1 MKQFFSKCPIC
12 GNQTTVTSY
21 RCQSCGTEI
30 KGNFEP
36 NEFNNLSKEDLE
48 FLRTYLRNRGN
59 LTKVAERFRISYP
72 TAHSYFNRVLA
83 KLGYIRSEHFPYAEI
98 LEKLEKNEIDFSTAL
113 SLIKEEKEV
122 KP

>member
-1 MKQFFSKCPIC
+1 
-12 GNQTTVTSY
+12 
-21 RCQSCGTEI
+21 
-30 KGNFEP
+30 
-36 NEFNNLSKEDLE
+36 
-48 FLRTYLRNRGN
+48 
-59 LTKVAERFRISYP
+59 TKVAERFRISYP

>member
-59 LTKVAERFRISYP
+59 L
-72 TAHSYFNRVLA
+72 
-83 KLGYIRSEHFPYAEI
+83 
-98 LEKLEKNEIDFSTAL
+98 
-113 SLIKEEKEV
+113 
-122 KP
+122 